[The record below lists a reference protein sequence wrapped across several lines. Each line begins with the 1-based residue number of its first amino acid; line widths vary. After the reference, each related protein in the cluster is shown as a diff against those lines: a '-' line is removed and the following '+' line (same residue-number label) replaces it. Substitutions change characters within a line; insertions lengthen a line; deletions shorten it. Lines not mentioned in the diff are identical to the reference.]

1 MQTVINVEQLSKS
14 YGNLPVIE
22 DRHHLFQN
30 VGVQLM
36 KGAFLGLLVENALLT
51 PRHIIQ
57 ILLPSFLSL

>member
-14 YGNLPVIE
+14 YGNLSVIE

-36 KGAFLGLLVENALLT
+36 KGVFLGLLVENALLT